1 MRIPDTMAILT
12 TLLVVSAVV
21 AKAEPLRVGIAAEPY
36 PPFIL
41 RDSSGNWVGWEIE
54 IIDAL
59 CVEAKLKCAIT
70 PTVWDAMIPSLTT
83 GKIDVIAA
91 MFITEE
97 RRKVIDFSDRYYKTP
112 TVVVGTKNTKMG
124 ASPMDLEGKTLGVQ
138 IATVHEVYARKH
150 FASSVD
156 QIKIYQTQDDAEQ
169 DLVAGRIDALQADA
183 IVVENF
189 LATAPGK
196 TCCEVKGRVRDDEE
210 VLGLGAGM
218 GLRKGNVPLR
228 GKLNAAIKSI
238 RENGRYHEISKKYFA
253 FDIYGN

>member
-1 MRIPDTMAILT
+1 MLPVKMAMLAM
-12 TLLVVSAVV
+12 LLVLSIVV
-21 AKAEPLRVGIAAEPY
+21 AKAEPLKVGIAAEPY

-59 CVEAKLKCAIT
+59 CAEAKLQCTIT

-83 GKIDVIAA
+83 GKIDLIAA

-97 RRKVIDFSDRYYKTP
+97 RRKIIDFSDRYYKTP
-112 TVVVGTKNTKMG
+112 TVIVGTRGTKMG
-124 ASPMDLEGKTLGVQ
+124 ASPMDLQGRTLGVQ
-138 IATVHEVYARKH
+138 VATVHEVYARKH
-150 FASSVD
+150 FASTVD
-156 QIKIYQTQDDAEQ
+156 QIRVYQTQDDAEQ

-183 IVVENF
+183 VVVEKF
-189 LATAPGK
+189 LASAAGK
-196 TCCEVKGRVRDDEE
+196 TCCELKGRVADDED

-218 GLRKGNVPLR
+218 GLRKGNAPLR
-228 GKLNAAIKSI
+228 EKLNAAIKSI
-238 RENGRYHEISKKYFA
+238 RENGRYREISKKHFA